1 MATPA
6 QPQAQPPPRALLL
19 HRLPTLPR
27 QSHPME
33 HTILTQ
39 RCRSIKRE
47 MIRPK
52 ARSIPP
58 TTTAAATLS
67 IPVPW
72 LRRAPLP
79 LHSPRCSSSWR
90 ETNLD
95 RCTTSSRPPSRRQPS
110 RKTLGGRTKVQS
122 LVQECKLASCHD
134 SPLCLHP
141 ELQSLISMLSRRR
154 QTLQQVQQ
162 AETLALTVQVLRQ
175 TRVQKLEVRDLPELS
190 NWRCSTMG
198 FSHVLRTGSGD
209 AQARDR
215 VAQCRPCQSR
225 GES

>member
-110 RKTLGGRTKVQS
+110 RKTLGGRTKVAIYMTAFARAGVQTG
-122 LVQECKLASCHD
+122 LVPRLTTLPAPRAPISYFDALSSTADAATSSTGRDTRIDGSSTPPNKG
-134 SPLCLHP
+134 P
-141 ELQSLISMLSRRR
+141 EAGG
-154 QTLQQVQQ
+154 T
-162 AETLALTVQVLRQ
+162 
-175 TRVQKLEVRDLPELS
+175 
-190 NWRCSTMG
+190 
-198 FSHVLRTGSGD
+198 
-209 AQARDR
+209 
-215 VAQCRPCQSR
+215 
-225 GES
+225 